1 MVISSDGSWKVVTE
15 NDENVGAVPE
25 TTHGH
30 GDPTSFQ
37 NLGPTV
43 LDLTRDEDE
52 MEISGGTHVNEQKP
66 CVSEIQCPSSAS
78 ADALPELPQ
87 TLNTFDGQQQFINS
101 AARDVIRTYPYPLER
116 LATNTASFH
125 IPMPGAQSSQ
135 FQGSHVTPLG
145 HSLGRASGYNHIY
158 DNGITQPQLAHMPPP
173 LHHQY
178 AMQVCVPIFNLS
190 YT

>member
-1 MVISSDGSWKVVTE
+1 
-15 NDENVGAVPE
+15 
-25 TTHGH
+25 
-30 GDPTSFQ
+30 
-37 NLGPTV
+37 
-43 LDLTRDEDE
+43 

-135 FQGSHVTPLG
+135 FQGSHVTPLRNC
-145 HSLGRASGYNHIY
+145 LGRTTDLMERWNHIY
-158 DNGITQPQLAHMPPP
+158 GNSTTQTPLTSMPPP

-178 AMQVCVPIFNLS
+178 AMQVRRPFLLNCYVLFFICLKIMFSSVCRTRGFPAGACPLYRTDRSHLPLHVPKL
-190 YT
+190 